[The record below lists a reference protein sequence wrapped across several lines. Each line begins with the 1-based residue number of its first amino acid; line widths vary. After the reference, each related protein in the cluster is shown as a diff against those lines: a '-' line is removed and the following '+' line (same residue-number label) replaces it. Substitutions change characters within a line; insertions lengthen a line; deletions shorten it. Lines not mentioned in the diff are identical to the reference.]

1 MDEMKAGKQEESKQ
15 PVEKPEAET
24 TDATDQAVAV
34 AEDVTEKPSETPEE
48 GQTETTD
55 ATDQAVAV
63 AEDVT
68 EKPSETPEEGQA
80 ETTDAADQTVAMAE
94 DVTEKSSEKSEEGQA
109 EASAEEAKEDAEEGK
124 KKPWWKRL
132 LKWLG
137 WTCVVLVVLIL
148 LLPTLLSFG
157 VTRNIALNI
166 VNDTIAPAKLEV
178 EDWSFGWFT
187 EQSVEGI
194 HYRDETKGVDAQ
206 VKSVRLSSLWK
217 LIPLGQMTVD
227 VEVDSPAVALFT
239 TPPSPPEPLQP
250 PAPPQSPQPQTP
262 APEAEPF
269 KLPDWA
275 VKAHIVVKNASFKKE
290 GLPEPLVSG
299 VNVEVTMPSLND
311 AITAVVDGKVLD
323 LAFNTKAET
332 VSANALLAAKQP
344 ADFFRTATFDANA
357 PWLNIDLDAKATE
370 ADVWPTATVALW
382 TDDVAKAMEVAKDF
396 GVTLPSGATITKG
409 AVTMNAN
416 LGGQSGNVEALVAS
430 LNLTT
435 KEIVTEQEGQSE
447 TLPSVQVS
455 LNNLT
460 VDPANLLATAIG
472 ALKVDFPGVDIDGR
486 GDLED
491 GALLAR
497 VESQEV
503 LDALAPFIGEISTP
517 GPVLLTMDGKAK
529 DGALTFPI
537 KVIANRDELVTATL
551 AAKGIDI
558 EAKQINELTL
568 ATLAD
573 FFTVVDYLNLEQP
586 QIKDGL
592 AKVNLR
598 GNLCDGV
605 FAATTD
611 IQVTD
616 VDVTGPNYRLKE
628 PTLASGSVKF
638 RFAEQ
643 CLDVTELVFDTAAAS
658 HVEGSLSYV
667 LGKSTG
673 EAVTADLSGWVS
685 PEHAMREWLVPADPA
700 KMNVAEGKINLALTA
715 RPVALEA
722 TVPSVVLAVDS
733 KDFGVT
739 LGEMRPFGVPFDVDL
754 RVDGQGK
761 DLLLRQVAVQSPY
774 VELTAKGSFGMD
786 SGVVAMDGTLTP
798 DFDAIW
804 ELPFLDKANE
814 QGIAMQGRSPRDFS
828 FVLPIKSG
836 AEGILRDGRANA
848 AVAFDRMMVPGLDIP
863 KGEAQ
868 VVLKDGKT
876 SVDTVVA
883 MNAGE
888 VRFSPRLEATDTGY
902 VLYIPEGDYLLKDFN
917 VTPELMDA
925 GLGLVSPILKGSAE
939 TSGSINVQSRRMR
952 LELGKGDPLRSLDLD
967 VALSTSEIT
976 LQPNGVLGRVLE
988 ATGKSTDAVSMKP
1001 QELEVE
1007 VKNGVL
1013 STDKPI
1019 EVDLNDEWTV
1029 ACLGRTDLST
1039 REIDYTLSVPLDG
1052 VLGDKVA
1059 DTSTLKPVS
1068 LPITGTINDPHIEVG
1083 ELVDSAAE
1091 TAVSV
1096 GVSRLQQHLDKKR
1109 AKAEATGDAKKA
1121 AEAELIDKAATSV
1134 IGGLF
1139 DSDEEDA
1146 EGEAKEEVQGEDPEA
1161 TEAEDADV
1169 LGAALNYGGALL
1181 EEKQK
1186 EKEAKAAAKAAKP
1199 KTAKEQKKEAKKEAQ
1214 REAIRGGLKALF
1226 GD

>member
-15 PVEKPEAET
+15 PVEKPEEPKVVDAQQGVQETASTVPAEKRE
-24 TDATDQAVAV
+24 TDAGQDKA
-34 AEDVTEKPSETPEE
+34 AEETLTSSEKDASVEQPVKDVEKIDASSEEKPE
-48 GQTETTD
+48 
-55 ATDQAVAV
+55 
-63 AEDVT
+63 AE
-68 EKPSETPEEGQA
+68 A
-80 ETTDAADQTVAMAE
+80 TDAADKAV
-94 DVTEKSSEKSEEGQA
+94 VV
-109 EASAEEAKEDAEEGK
+109 AEESSAKPDAETKGDAEKGK

-148 LLPTLLSFG
+148 LLPTVLSFG

-239 TPPSPPEPLQP
+239 PPPSPPEPPQP
-250 PAPPQSPQPQTP
+250 PQPVVEAQPASQPQTP

-290 GLPEPLVSG
+290 GMPDPLVSG

-311 AITAVVDGKVLD
+311 AITTVVDGKVLD

-409 AVTMNAN
+409 AVTMNASLN
-416 LGGQSGNVEALVAS
+416 GQSGNVEALVAS

-435 KEIVTEQEGQSE
+435 KEIVTEQEGRAE

-460 VDPANLLATAIG
+460 VDPTNLLATAIG
-472 ALKVDFPGVDIDGR
+472 SLKVDFPGVDIDGR

-491 GALLAR
+491 GVLLAR

-733 KDFGVT
+733 KDLGVT

-804 ELPFLDKANE
+804 GLPFLDKANE

-836 AEGILRDGRANA
+836 VEGILRDGRANA

-888 VRFSPRLEATDTGY
+888 VRFSPRLEATDSGY

-1001 QELEVE
+1001 QELDVE
-1007 VKNGVL
+1007 VKGGVL

-1029 ACLGRTDLST
+1029 ACLGRTDLAT
-1039 REIDYTLSVPLDG
+1039 RKIDYTLSVPLDG
-1052 VLGDKVA
+1052 VLGDKVV

-1068 LPITGTINDPHIEVG
+1068 LPITGTVNDPHIEVG

-1091 TAVSV
+1091 TGVSV

-1139 DSDEEDA
+1139 GSDEEDA
-1146 EGEAKEEVQGEDPEA
+1146 KGEAKEEVPGEEPEA
-1161 TEAEDADV
+1161 TEAKDAGV
-1169 LGAALNYGGALL
+1169 LGAALNYGGTLL

>member
-1 MDEMKAGKQEESKQ
+1 MDEMNAGKQEESKQ

-55 ATDQAVAV
+55 ATDQAVA
-63 AEDVT
+63 T
-68 EKPSETPEEGQA
+68 
-80 ETTDAADQTVAMAE
+80 AE

-109 EASAEEAKEDAEEGK
+109 EASAEEAKEDAEKGK

-137 WTCVVLVVLIL
+137 WTCAVLVVLIL

-239 TPPSPPEPLQP
+239 PPPSPPEPLQP

-290 GLPEPLVSG
+290 GLPEPLVTG

-416 LGGQSGNVEALVAS
+416 LNGQSGNVEALVAS

-435 KEIVTEQEGQSE
+435 KEIVTEQEGRAE

-460 VDPANLLATAIG
+460 VDPTNLLATAIG
-472 ALKVDFPGVDIDGR
+472 SLKVDFPGVDIDGR

-733 KDFGVT
+733 KDLGVT
-739 LGEMRPFGVPFDVDL
+739 LGEMRPFEVPFDVDL

-761 DLLLRQVAVQSPY
+761 DFLLRQVAVQSPY

-804 ELPFLDKANE
+804 ELPFLDKANA

-836 AEGILRDGRANA
+836 VEGILRDGRANA

-883 MNAGE
+883 MNDGE
-888 VRFSPRLEATDTGY
+888 VRFSPRLEVTDSGY

-1007 VKNGVL
+1007 VKEGVL

-1029 ACLGRTDLST
+1029 ACQGRTDLAT
-1039 REIDYTLSVPLDG
+1039 RKIDYTLSVPLDG

-1091 TAVSV
+1091 TGVSV

-1134 IGGLF
+1134 ISGLF

-1146 EGEAKEEVQGEDPEA
+1146 EGEDPEA
-1161 TEAEDADV
+1161 TEAEDAGV

>member
-1 MDEMKAGKQEESKQ
+1 MDEMNAGKQEEPKQ
-15 PVEKPEAET
+15 PVEKPEEPKVVDAQQGVQETASTVPAEKRE
-24 TDATDQAVAV
+24 TDAGQDKA
-34 AEDVTEKPSETPEE
+34 AEETLTSSEKDASVEQPVKDVEKIDASSEEKPE
-48 GQTETTD
+48 
-55 ATDQAVAV
+55 
-63 AEDVT
+63 AE
-68 EKPSETPEEGQA
+68 A
-80 ETTDAADQTVAMAE
+80 TDAADKAVVA
-94 DVTEKSSEKSEEGQA
+94 
-109 EASAEEAKEDAEEGK
+109 AEESSAKPDAETKGDAEKGK

-148 LLPTLLSFG
+148 LLPTVLSFG

-166 VNDTIAPAKLEV
+166 VNDAIAPAKLEV

-239 TPPSPPEPLQP
+239 PPPSPPEPLQ
-250 PAPPQSPQPQTP
+250 SPQPVIEAQPASQPQTS

-430 LNLTT
+430 LNLKTT
-435 KEIVTEQEGQSE
+435 EIVTEQEGRIE
-447 TLPSVQVS
+447 TLPTVLVD
-455 LNNLT
+455 LKDLT
-460 VDPANLLATAIG
+460 VDPAKLLATVVG
-472 ALKVDFPGVDIDGR
+472 NLQVDFPGVDIDGH

-491 GALLAR
+491 GTLQVR

-537 KVIANRDELVTATL
+537 KVVANRDELVTATL

-558 EAKQINELTL
+558 EAEQINELTL

-573 FFTVVDYLNLEQP
+573 FFTVADYLNLEQP

-643 CLDVTELVFDTAAAS
+643 CLNVTDLMFDTAAAS
-658 HVEGSLSYV
+658 HLEGSLTYV

-685 PEHAMREWLVPADPA
+685 PEHAMRAWLIPADPA

-739 LGEMRPFGVPFDVDL
+739 LGEMRTFEVPFDVDL

-761 DLLLRQVAVQSPY
+761 DLLLRQVTVQSPY

-804 ELPFLDKANE
+804 GLPFLDKANE

-836 AEGILRDGRANA
+836 VEGILRDGRANA

-888 VRFSPRLEATDTGY
+888 VRFSPRLEATDSGY

-1029 ACLGRTDLST
+1029 ACLGRTDLAT

-1091 TAVSV
+1091 TGVSV

-1139 DSDEEDA
+1139 GSDEEDA
-1146 EGEAKEEVQGEDPEA
+1146 KGEAKEEVPGEEPEA
-1161 TEAEDADV
+1161 TEAKDAGV